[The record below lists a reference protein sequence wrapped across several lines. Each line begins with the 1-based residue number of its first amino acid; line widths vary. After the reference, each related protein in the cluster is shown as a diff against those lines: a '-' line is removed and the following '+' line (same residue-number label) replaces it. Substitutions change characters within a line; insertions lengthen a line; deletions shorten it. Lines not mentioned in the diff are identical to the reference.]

1 MQGLPMNKSSYS
13 PRFIILL
20 ILVCVII
27 FPAISQ
33 GGDMFSWFK
42 KKKEVFL
49 SPEVNG
55 VVTKNGAPIANLEI
69 IRSLMYL
76 DEIDRRDTAISDEDG
91 RFHFPKKTIF
101 SSIPNKLIVENRISQ
116 EIFIESESTLIPL
129 WVANQSGI
137 KEIPEYSK
145 KLAFLECE
153 LTNKWV
159 RFEFKK
165 NNNEHLNYM
174 ASSICRWSE
183 DYIPTWIME
192 DGEEKYRIHDGDF
205 NKLTERFTGKE
216 VQYEP

>member
-1 MQGLPMNKSSYS
+1 MQGLPMSKSSYS
-13 PRFIILL
+13 PRLIILS
-20 ILVCVII
+20 ILACVII

-33 GGDMFSWFK
+33 GADMFSWFR

-55 VVTKNGAPIANLEI
+55 VVTENGTPIANLEI
-69 IRSLMYL
+69 IRSLIYI
-76 DEIDRRDTAISDEDG
+76 DEKVRRDIATTDEDG

-116 EIFIESESTLIPL
+116 EIFIEKGSTLIPL

-153 LTNKWV
+153 LTNKRV
-159 RFEFKK
+159 AFEFKK
-165 NNNEHLNYM
+165 NNNKHLNYV
-174 ASSICRWSE
+174 ASSICRWE
-183 DYIPTWIME
+183 TDYMPFLLY
-192 DGEEKYRIHDGDF
+192 DGDRQFIINNGDF
-205 NKLTERFTGKE
+205 NNLTERNIKE
-216 VQYEP
+216 D

>member
-1 MQGLPMNKSSYS
+1 MNKSSYS

-33 GGDMFSWFK
+33 GEDMFSWFK

-55 VVTKNGAPIANLEI
+55 VVTDNGTPVANLEI
-69 IRSLMYL
+69 IRSLIYI
-76 DEIDRRDTAISDEDG
+76 DEKVHRDTASTDQNG
-91 RFHFPKKTIF
+91 RFHFPNKTIL
-101 SSIPNKLIVENRISQ
+101 SSIPNKLIVENRVSQ
-116 EIFIESESTLIPL
+116 EIFIESENTLIPL

-153 LTNKWV
+153 LTNKRV
-159 RFEFKK
+159 AFEFKK
-165 NNNEHLNYM
+165 NNNEHLNYV
-174 ASSICRWSE
+174 ASSICRWE
-183 DYIPTWIME
+183 TDYMPFLLY
-192 DGEEKYRIHDGDF
+192 DGDRQFIINNGDF
-205 NKLTERFTGKE
+205 NNLTERNIKE
-216 VQYEP
+216 D